1 MEYGIYFSD
10 LKEEVQKEILE
21 FYGVESYKDLDVSFD
36 YMPLAIL
43 TKEE

>member
-21 FYGVESYKDLDVSFD
+21 FYGVKSYEELGTSFD